1 MCASGENVSEV
12 RVTET
17 GFKGR
22 VHLREED
29 YQPSLRNT
37 NPEFETAA
45 TARPVF
51 SGTFSVASAELI
63 KTSVGR
69 RTC

>member
-1 MCASGENVSEV
+1 MMEVQAEMNSQPKIAGYVARSRVCASGENVSEV

-29 YQPSLRNT
+29 YQPSL
-37 NPEFETAA
+37 
-45 TARPVF
+45 
-51 SGTFSVASAELI
+51 S
-63 KTSVGR
+63 
-69 RTC
+69 